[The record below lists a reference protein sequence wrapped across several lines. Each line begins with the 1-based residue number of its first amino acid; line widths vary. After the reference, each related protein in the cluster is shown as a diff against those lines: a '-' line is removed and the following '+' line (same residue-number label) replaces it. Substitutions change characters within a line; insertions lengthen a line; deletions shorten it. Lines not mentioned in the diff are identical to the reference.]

1 MIARFDRFLS
11 QPATGRRLTRL
22 GRIGGMAAAT
32 LLAYIGFLIVTM
44 PTIGD
49 LRLARVAQPTQIL
62 AADGKLLD
70 SFAVQQRERVT
81 LEQISPHVIEALIA
95 TEDHRFYQ
103 HHGVDFRGTAAAIV
117 HTARGDTQG
126 GSTIT
131 QQLARNLFPDE
142 IGRSRNLN
150 RKVKEII
157 TAFNIE
163 RTYSKR
169 EILETYLNTVP
180 FLYNVYGIELAARTY
195 FDKSAADL
203 NLLESATL
211 VGMLKGTSYYNP
223 VTNPE
228 RSVKRRNVVLAQMVK
243 RGKLSEAEFKK
254 LQRKPLR
261 VHFSRQVGPRRG
273 RRPFRRLDPQVADR
287 LGRPQRLRPVR
298 RRPDGADHARP
309 RLAGSGDAGGGAAD
323 GGAAEHRRRR
333 MGREFGGTDFRLA
346 GDLRADA
353 AAHRAVQGLLDGASG
368 AGRRLHPRNAGIPQ
382 GAG

>member
-1 MIARFDRFLS
+1 MNQQLSPQAGHPGGGSFKARMIMRFDRFLS
-11 QPATGRRLTRL
+11 RSSTGRRLARG
-22 GRIGGMAAAT
+22 GRIGGVAT
-32 LLAYIGFLIVTM
+32 LLVLAYIGFLIVSM

-49 LRLARVAQPTQIL
+49 LRSARVTQPTQIL

-70 SFAVQQRERVT
+70 SFAQQQRERVT
-81 LEQISPHVIEALIA
+81 LEQISPYVIEALIA

-103 HHGVDFRGTAAAIV
+103 HRGVDFRGTAAAIV

-150 RKVKEII
+150 RKVKEIL

-180 FLYNVYGIELAARTY
+180 FLYNVFGIELAARTY
-195 FDKSAADL
+195 FDKSAAEL

-223 VTNPE
+223 VSNPE
-228 RSVKRRNVVLAQMVK
+228 RSVKRRNVV
-243 RGKLSEAEFKK
+243 
-254 LQRKPLR
+254 
-261 VHFSRQVGPRRG
+261 
-273 RRPFRRLDPQVADR
+273 
-287 LGRPQRLRPVR
+287 
-298 RRPDGADHARP
+298 
-309 RLAGSGDAGGGAAD
+309 
-323 GGAAEHRRRR
+323 
-333 MGREFGGTDFRLA
+333 
-346 GDLRADA
+346 
-353 AAHRAVQGLLDGASG
+353 
-368 AGRRLHPRNAGIPQ
+368 
-382 GAG
+382 